1 MSSLWKWG
9 EGGNSPSISVLLLR
23 SRCHTDARNPA
34 RSYILQGAEQELEP
48 GSVCGPWARF
58 APSAA
63 SALVFVIIPEAAV
76 GNREVAS
83 VLGA

>member
-34 RSYILQGAEQELEP
+34 RSCKEAEQELEP
-48 GSVCGPWARF
+48 CSVCGPWARF

-63 SALVFVIIPEAAV
+63 SALVFVIIPEAAE